1 MDQHGTANSHDIPY
15 ATKDIR
21 PGLLVIADTGG
32 RDQFATLADAA
43 GLRLQAVVPLAE
55 GAARLEM
62 QSGCDVVL
70 LVCVVPGPSLERLL
84 VQLDTIAAMGEMQL
98 VVVSALESLDMTY
111 ALTLS
116 GRAHLLCQP
125 DATDL
130 SAALVTVRSGER
142 IEPTLHDISR
152 ESEGTRLQRL
162 SEEVGRLA
170 RTLDAL
176 TAGHRLAMPAPA
188 APFASQSGGHV
199 SDRPSDYIGMPA
211 LGPMGAGTAQPQPPA
226 HGKEAVTAAQ
236 VRDLLRA
243 RRIRADFLP
252 ADLFADPAWDMLLDL
267 LAARL
272 DGARVSVSS
281 LCIAAAVPPTTALR
295 WIKTLTE
302 QGLVDRRADPHDGR
316 RVFIALADETADAL
330 HRWFVAGRR
339 LLNGVA
345 GA

>member
-1 MDQHGTANSHDIPY
+1 MDQHGTANPHDIPY

-21 PGLLVIADTGG
+21 PGLLVIADAGG
-32 RDQFATLADAA
+32 RDGFAALADAA

-62 QSGCDVVL
+62 QSGCDVAL
-70 LVCVVPGPSLERLL
+70 LVCVTPDPSLERLL

-98 VVVSALESLDMTY
+98 VVVSALESLDMAY
-111 ALTLS
+111 ALTRS
-116 GRAHLLCQP
+116 GRAQLLCQP

-130 SAALVTVRSGER
+130 SAALVTVRSSER

-188 APFASQSGGHV
+188 APFASLSGGYV
-199 SDRPSDYIGMPA
+199 SDQPSDYIGMPA
-211 LGPMGAGTAQPQPPA
+211 LAPLGGGAAQPST
-226 HGKEAVTAAQ
+226 HGKDAVTAAQ

-243 RRIRADFLP
+243 RRMRADFLP

-272 DGARVSVSS
+272 DGVRVSVSS

-295 WIKTLTE
+295 WIKTLTD

-339 LLNGVA
+339 LLNGAA
-345 GA
+345 GF

>member
-1 MDQHGTANSHDIPY
+1 MDQHGAAKPYDIPY
-15 ATKDIR
+15 TTKDIR
-21 PGLLVIADTGG
+21 PGLLVIADAGG
-32 RDQFATLADAA
+32 TDGFAELADAA

-62 QSGCDVVL
+62 QSGCDVAL
-70 LVCVVPGPSLERLL
+70 LVCVAPEPSVERLL

-98 VVVSALESLDMTY
+98 VVVSALDSLDMAY
-111 ALTLS
+111 ALTRS
-116 GRAHLLCQP
+116 GRAQLLCQP

-130 SAALVTVRSGER
+130 SAALVTVRSGAR

-152 ESEGTRLQRL
+152 ESESTRLQRL

-188 APFASQSGGHV
+188 APFASPSGGHV
-199 SDRPSDYIGMPA
+199 SDHPSDYIGMPA
-211 LGPMGAGTAQPQPPA
+211 LGPMGTGSGQSST
-226 HGKEAVTAAQ
+226 HGQEAVTAGQ

-243 RRIRADFLP
+243 RRMRADFLP

-272 DGARVSVSS
+272 DGVRVSVSS

-295 WIKTLTE
+295 WIKTLTD

-330 HRWFVAGRR
+330 QRWFVAGRR